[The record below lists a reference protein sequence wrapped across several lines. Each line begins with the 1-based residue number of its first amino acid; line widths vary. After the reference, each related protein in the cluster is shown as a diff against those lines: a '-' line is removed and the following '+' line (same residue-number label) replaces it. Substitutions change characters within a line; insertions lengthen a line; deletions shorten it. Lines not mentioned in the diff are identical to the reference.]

1 MLTPIAVLCLTQII
15 AWGSLYYAF
24 PVLFAAIGAS
34 RGWSQPEMI
43 GAFSVSILVSGL
55 CAFPAGKFVQRRG
68 GRVAMSAGSLAAT
81 LALAGVAWSPTL
93 LVFYAGWALAGA
105 AMSLTLYEAAFSAL
119 AAIYD
124 AEYRRAVTTVTL
136 AGGLAST
143 VFWPLTERLAV
154 WLGWQQTLLVYA
166 ALHLLVCLP
175 LHFTGLPALAPSP
188 ASSPLP
194 PKPSIV
200 SLYRQPQLVLLAASF
215 TANAIVFSVVS
226 VHLLPLLT
234 AKGLSLQQA
243 AWLAATAGPMQVLGR
258 IVEFTFGDR
267 WRVVQTGTVA
277 MALLLPAL
285 LGLALTDSWL
295 PIAVSLGLYGIS
307 NGVMTIVKSLSTV
320 ELFGRENYGHVN
332 GAIAAPALMTRSLG
346 PLLAAFVPSYFAV
359 LLLLIGLASL
369 SLYLYLTAFRQ
380 NVSKKPT

>member
-1 MLTPIAVLCLTQII
+1 MI

-24 PVLFAAIGAS
+24 PVLLAAMRAS
-34 RGWSQPEMI
+34 HGWSQPEMI

-55 CAFPAGKFVQRRG
+55 CAFPAGKFIQRRG
-68 GRVAMSAGSLAAT
+68 GRAAMSAGSFAAA
-81 LALAGVAWSPTL
+81 LALAWVAWSPTL
-93 LVFYAGWALAGA
+93 AVFYAGWALAGA
-105 AMSLTLYEAAFSAL
+105 AMSLTLYEAAFSVL

-124 AEYRRAVTTVTL
+124 ADYRRAVTTVTL

-143 VFWPLTERLAV
+143 VFWPLTERLTV

-166 ALHLLVCLP
+166 GLHLLVCLP
-175 LHFTGLPALAPSP
+175 LHLRGLPAYAPPQSTS
-188 ASSPLP
+188 ATK
-194 PKPSIV
+194 PKVSIL
-200 SLYRQPQLVLLAASF
+200 SLYRRPQLALLAASF

-258 IVEFTFGDR
+258 IVEFSFGDR

-285 LGLALTDSWL
+285 FGLALADSWL
-295 PIAVSLGLYGIS
+295 PIAVSVGFYGIS

-320 ELFGRENYGHVN
+320 ELFGRENYGSVN
-332 GAIAAPALMTRSLG
+332 GAIAAPALITRSLG
-346 PLLAAFVPSYFAV
+346 PLGVSFLSSYFAV
-359 LLLLIGLASL
+359 LFLLIAVATL
-369 SLYLYLTAFRQ
+369 SLYLYRMAFLQ
-380 NVSKKPT
+380 KLSKKPM

>member
-1 MLTPIAVLCLTQII
+1 MI

-24 PVLFAAIGAS
+24 PVLLAAIGAS
-34 RGWSQPEMI
+34 RGWSQTEMV

-55 CAFPAGKFVQRRG
+55 CAFPAGKFIQRRG
-68 GRVAMSAGSLAAT
+68 GRVAMSAGSLAAAV
-81 LALAGVAWSPTL
+81 ALAWAAWSPTL
-93 LVFYAGWALAGA
+93 VVLYAGWALAGA
-105 AMSLTLYEAAFSAL
+105 AMSLTLYEAAFSVL

-124 AEYRRAVTTVTL
+124 ADYRRAVTTVTL

-143 VFWPLTERLAV
+143 VFWPLTERLAA

-166 ALHLLVCLP
+166 ALHLFVCLP
-175 LHFTGLPALAPSP
+175 LHLTGLPQYQPP
-188 ASSPLP
+188 PVSSA
-194 PKPSIV
+194 PKPNVSFL

-243 AWLAATAGPMQVLGR
+243 AWLAAAAGPMQVLGR
-258 IVEFTFGDR
+258 IVEFSFGDR
-267 WRVVQTGTVA
+267 WRVAQTGTVA
-277 MALLLPAL
+277 LALLLPAL
-285 LGLALTDSWL
+285 FGFALANAWL
-295 PIAVSLGLYGIS
+295 PIAISVGFYGVS

-332 GAIAAPALMTRSLG
+332 GAIAAPALITRSIG
-346 PLLAAFVPSYFAV
+346 PLLAS
-359 LLLLIGLASL
+359 LLLEQGPGYLGVLVVLIALATL
-369 SLYLYLTAFRQ
+369 SLFLYKAAFR
-380 NVSKKPT
+380 